1 MSAGFPEASSR
12 WQPRAPC
19 FRLPGND
26 APDTKVGTG
35 RAIRGSQRAPS
46 ASGPMTALL
55 ALTTVLAWGFWIPVA
70 QAIPGVP
77 QRSRVFYVA
86 LGNAAFALGALV
98 IGGGH
103 LSFGW
108 RPFWLPLVGGVVWI
122 GGNYFAFR
130 GTETIG
136 LARASGS
143 WSPLNIIVAFVW
155 GALLFGELSSF
166 TTANFV
172 VLGAGI
178 VLILAGILL
187 IVGSQNAQGSDATAA
202 EVRGKEAGSANGSSI
217 TGTAHGYRFGYLFAG
232 AAGVLWGSYFVPAQW
247 AKVSAQLGNFPLAL
261 GILAAGTVPVA
272 TAGGPAKLSPRVT
285 ATQIL
290 AGVLFGIGN
299 LALLGLVARVGTGV
313 GFTIAQLSLLVNAS
327 VGIFVF
333 KVPMPG
339 SKAARVV
346 IVGISLA
353 AIGGI
358 LIGSLR

>member
-1 MSAGFPEASSR
+1 MSAGFPEASAR
-12 WQPRAPC
+12 GQPRAPC

-55 ALTTVLAWGFWIPVA
+55 ALTTVLAWGFWIPAA

-130 GTETIG
+130 ATETIG

-166 TTANFV
+166 T
-172 VLGAGI
+172 
-178 VLILAGILL
+178 
-187 IVGSQNAQGSDATAA
+187 
-202 EVRGKEAGSANGSSI
+202 
-217 TGTAHGYRFGYLFAG
+217 
-232 AAGVLWGSYFVPAQW
+232 
-247 AKVSAQLGNFPLAL
+247 
-261 GILAAGTVPVA
+261 
-272 TAGGPAKLSPRVT
+272 
-285 ATQIL
+285 
-290 AGVLFGIGN
+290 
-299 LALLGLVARVGTGV
+299 
-313 GFTIAQLSLLVNAS
+313 
-327 VGIFVF
+327 
-333 KVPMPG
+333 
-339 SKAARVV
+339 AARIAVLSMALV
-346 IVGISLA
+346 FI
-353 AIGGI
+353 
-358 LIGSLR
+358 